1 MEKDP
6 LATLIRFA
14 RRMPAGT
21 AFSGYT
27 AAWLHGLDVAPC
39 NPIEVTIPKPFGITR
54 RAGGS
59 VRRSDLAAGEIVI
72 RKGLPATPAIRTVV
86 ELAGRTPLTEAV
98 VVADLALHATLVTL
112 AQLRAYVAA
121 HTRARG
127 IARVRRVLDFV
138 EPKAESA
145 METRLR
151 MLLVLAGLP
160 RPQVQ
165 VPLCDNDGRWLGRP
179 DLLYRDQRLVLE
191 YDGGNHRERLVDDD
205 RRQNRLI
212 GSGLRILRFTAADV
226 YGAPESVVADV
237 RRAIAARASDEQTS

>member
-1 MEKDP
+1 VEKDT
-6 LATLIRFA
+6 LAMLIRFA

-39 NPIEVTIPKPFGITR
+39 NPIEVTIPKTFGITR

-59 VRRSDLAAGEIVI
+59 VRRAGLAAGEIVI

-98 VVADLALHATLVTL
+98 VVADLALHARLLTV
-112 AQLRAYVAA
+112 AQLRTYVAA